1 MFKIFIGIGVL
12 ATPSSFKSVGIVGGN
27 IGMILIGIIAM
38 YTMRLQIL
46 ATEKVS
52 TPVKSY
58 SELGM
63 AVLGYRGK
71 QFVDFCIMTSQ
82 TGLAIAYLIFI
93 GQQLDQ
99 VICFETQYENCNL
112 KGLYIYLAAFILI
125 PICWLRS
132 FKYLAYVSM
141 ASNIFL
147 LFGRK

>member
-1 MFKIFIGIGVL
+1 
-12 ATPSSFKSVGIVGGN
+12 
-27 IGMILIGIIAM
+27 M

-46 ATEKVS
+46 ATEKAS

-141 ASNIFL
+141 ASNVFL